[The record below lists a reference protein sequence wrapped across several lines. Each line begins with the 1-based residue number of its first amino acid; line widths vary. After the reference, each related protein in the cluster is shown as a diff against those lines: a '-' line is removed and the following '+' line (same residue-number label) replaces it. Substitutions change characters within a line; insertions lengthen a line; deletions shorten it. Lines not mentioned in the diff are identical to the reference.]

1 MVKRI
6 RLHIENAGGINRPAW
21 PVTQGIPFPD
31 EELKQGAPVQVV
43 DSEDTVLPTQFAT
56 LGTWNKDRKFVKWLL
71 IDFQADLK
79 ADESRTFF
87 LEYGDEIEQTQPPHP
102 VTVEENEK
110 SILISTGVM
119 EVTFRRSDPDFFVGC
134 RVKGKQGWQ
143 DILQGHP
150 FLYILDQHGVLYDS
164 CTAAPV
170 PSITIE
176 EAGPMRACVC
186 VKGYHA
192 TSAGLRFCP
201 YVLRMHVVAGKSDLR
216 IFHTFIFDQD
226 PEKFELSAIGMK
238 FPLDPGKDLRMA
250 FGGETHVHS
259 AEKCDHAL
267 FLQTSDVE
275 YDVAVDGRSVG
286 SGSKTSG
293 WASIRGSNGAAV
305 VAVRDLWKE
314 YPNGI
319 SLAQDGMDIQIWPE
333 ATEGNLIFR
342 TPFQEEAV
350 FFGGTRD
357 EATVKRLLAE
367 KPTAPLNL
375 KSFDIQNE
383 ETLLWVE
390 EMIEKYAPN
399 RPASLND
406 TGTSDGT
413 GAAKTTEFLMR
424 FSTEA
429 ISDAESEALG
439 VSVQEPVIAPP
450 DPAYTCATRAA
461 RAFYPKGDPRFA
473 EVDRGL
479 DDILELMAIDPIE
492 RCRLYGM
499 MRYGNMVC
507 SHSAG
512 PGVSYRFYYEKDPA
526 KALRYVGPY
535 NNEANDQ
542 IWSVWGNFIRTGERK
557 HFLLASAYSQN
568 VADVCICHAH
578 PGDPEAVGLMHYH
591 NAHHWSGQYSPSH
604 TLTTGIML
612 HYYFT
617 GNRRLLDVALKVAD
631 WAVRWQEPCGIIANR
646 DFEKGALSREFTG
659 PLWCVME
666 AYQATWEEKY
676 GDLAR
681 RSLNWFLHT
690 QSKPGTFPISV
701 YTGGERG
708 DEAWVE
714 PTEEPAVHAGAM
726 YTIFDDGL
734 RLFDSELLRKTI
746 IAEADHILWNTPTH
760 SYFTAEMAREWLTNR
775 SKLWR
780 VDDRWFWS
788 QWGGPS
794 GYLGTV
800 VCLAYEIT
808 GDPMYVAWAKYHVEV
823 YFPDRAERIRNFC
836 PCLFTSIQ
844 YASYIP
850 ILTATVAEA
859 LKKDPEGVRSAE
871 DEWRR
876 KRAELGR
883 PLYDGPVPGI
893 PIDREHFDANTNVI
907 GVAPVDLGLKPGKP
921 RPEPRSM
928 GVLACEDEGALEEFP

>member
-1 MVKRI
+1 
-6 RLHIENAGGINRPAW
+6 
-21 PVTQGIPFPD
+21 
-31 EELKQGAPVQVV
+31 
-43 DSEDTVLPTQFAT
+43 
-56 LGTWNKDRKFVKWLL
+56 
-71 IDFQADLK
+71 
-79 ADESRTFF
+79 
-87 LEYGDEIEQTQPPHP
+87 
-102 VTVEENEK
+102 
-110 SILISTGVM
+110 
-119 EVTFRRSDPDFFVGC
+119 
-134 RVKGKQGWQ
+134 
-143 DILQGHP
+143 
-150 FLYILDQHGVLYDS
+150 
-164 CTAAPV
+164 
-170 PSITIE
+170 
-176 EAGPMRACVC
+176 MRACIC

-201 YVLRMHVVAGKSDLR
+201 YILRMHVYAGKSDLR
-216 IFHTFIFDQD
+216 IFHTFIFDQN

-238 FPLDPGKDLRMA
+238 FPLDPGNDLRMA
-250 FGGETHVHS
+250 FGGETQVHS
-259 AEKCDHAL
+259 AEKCNNAL
-267 FLQTSDVE
+267 FLQTSDME
-275 YDVAVDGRSVG
+275 YAVTGDGPISG
-286 SGSKTSG
+286 KGSKTNG
-293 WASIRGSNGAAV
+293 WASIRGTNGAAA
-305 VAVRDLWKE
+305 VAVRDIWKE
-314 YPNGI
+314 YPKGI
-319 SLAQDGMDIQIWPE
+319 SLARDGMDIQIWPE
-333 ATEGNLIFR
+333 ATQENLIFR

-357 EATVKRLLAE
+357 EATVKRLLEE

-383 ETLLWVE
+383 EALLWVE
-390 EMIEKYAPN
+390 KMIEKYAPD
-399 RPASLND
+399 RPASHND

-424 FSTEA
+424 FSAEA
-429 ISDAESEALG
+429 ISDQESEALG
-439 VSVQEPVIAPP
+439 ISVREPVIAVP

-461 RAFYPKGDPRFA
+461 RAFYHKGDPRFT

-479 DDILELMAIDPIE
+479 DDMLELMAIDPME

-507 SHSAG
+507 SHSPG
-512 PGVSYRFYYEKDPA
+512 SGVSYRTHYEKNPA

-578 PGDPEAVGLMHYH
+578 PNDREAVGLMHYH
-591 NAHHWSGQYSPSH
+591 NAHHWSGQVSPSH

-617 GNRRLLDVALKVAD
+617 GNRRLLDVALEVAD

-726 YTIFDDGL
+726 YPIFDDGL

-746 IAEADHILWNTPTH
+746 IAEADHVLWNTPTH

-780 VDDRWFWS
+780 IDDQWFWA

-794 GYLGTV
+794 DYLGTV
-800 VCLAYEIT
+800 VCLAYQIT

-836 PCLFTSIQ
+836 PCLFTSIK
-844 YASYIP
+844 YAGYIP
-850 ILTATVAEA
+850 ILAATVAEA

-871 DEWRR
+871 AEWRR
-876 KRAELGR
+876 KRAQLGR

-907 GVAPVDLGLKPGKP
+907 GAAPVDIGLKPGKP

-928 GVLACEDEGALEEFP
+928 GVLSCEEG